1 MNVDRVKK
9 NHKKVIKKYEGAK
22 MEEKKKK
29 DR

>member
-22 MEEKKKK
+22 MEEKKKE
-29 DR
+29 R